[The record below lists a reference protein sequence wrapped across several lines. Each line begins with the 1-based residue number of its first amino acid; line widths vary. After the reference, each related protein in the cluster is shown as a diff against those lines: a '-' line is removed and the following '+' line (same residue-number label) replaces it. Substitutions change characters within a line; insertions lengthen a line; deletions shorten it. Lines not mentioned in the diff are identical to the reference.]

1 MPQDIFDCPNEHTCV
16 CRHTLGIQ
24 WAGTTDAAKHSIKHR
39 TIPTTRNFPI
49 LNVNRDDM
57 INPTLDSKSVAKQ
70 ELLIFAFLVYTLYD
84 LI

>member
-1 MPQDIFDCPNEHTCV
+1 MSQDIFDCPNEHTCV

-70 ELLIFAFLVYTLYD
+70 ELLILHF
-84 LI
+84 